1 MTSLV
6 PPADS
11 AHMTPSP
18 GGPIHQ
24 LSLSGGGFRA
34 AFFHL
39 GALHALATQGRLREL
54 KMLVTISG
62 GSIAAGFFLQEWLAE
77 ARKGAV
83 SDDALAQCALRA
95 QQALFRKSRHNPR
108 LRALA
113 SVRALSSG
121 LVRNEFGFSQA
132 MARINR
138 RWLRGLHKVASTGL
152 WPAPLPEWRIACSD
166 YARGNR
172 CVVLL
177 GDKGLPRQP
186 DASYLTMKDIPL
198 PRALASSSAVPGVF
212 EPIRCGDL
220 YLGDGGVLDNHGL
233 REFDLAL
240 GHATC
245 IDASAPVLPM
255 QPIDGW
261 ATPMRAMDLMMEQTR
276 GDVLRARNCTLISL
290 RDPVP
295 QPSGLDWWPHLRALR
310 TDLDDFAATEAHLLF
325 LAGHQSATGRPDI
338 PTGCPPDMTA
348 LWRTMSEAA
357 PAELPS
363 DQAQHLADARDAC
376 MDDLERGQHVLFAGM
391 QKRSAASVMVTMGS
405 LFMLAITVVVL
416 LTMARLA
423 WNFALGYIPHSSRT
437 LSSNALLALGWIG
450 GGVWLWQYYT
460 PRAGALFHNMRQWM
474 GVIAGPIVLPA
485 IVTMSIAL
493 RLKVLAFSNRDLT
506 AWARSALLRY
516 ERRRQRAALER
527 EAQRAAQAAAKEAA
541 ATAAEVT
548 PPVST
553 KLPAD

>member
-1 MTSLV
+1 MIPITV
-6 PPADS
+6 PTDP
-11 AHMTPSP
+11 
-18 GGPIHQ
+18 GPIHQ

-39 GALHALATQGRLREL
+39 GALHALAAQGRLREL

-62 GSIAAGFFLQEWLAE
+62 GSIAAGFFFQEWLAA

-83 SDDALAQCALRA
+83 SDDELAQCALRA

-138 RWLRGLHKVASTGL
+138 RWLGGLHKVASTGL

-166 YARGNR
+166 YAHGNR
-172 CVVLL
+172 CVVVL
-177 GDKGLPRQP
+177 GDKALPRQT
-186 DASYLTMKDIPL
+186 DASYLTMKDL
-198 PRALASSSAVPGVF
+198 PIARAMASSSAVPGVF
-212 EPIRCGDL
+212 EPIRCGKHH
-220 YLGDGGVLDNHGL
+220 LGDGGVLDNHGL
-233 REFDLAL
+233 REFDPSL

-255 QPIDGW
+255 DPIDGW

-290 RDPVP
+290 RDPVA
-295 QPSGLDWWPHLRALR
+295 QPSGLDWWTHLRALR

-325 LAGHQSATGRPDI
+325 LAGYQSAIGRPDI

-357 PAELPS
+357 ATELPKE
-363 DQAQHLADARDAC
+363 QAQHLADARDAC
-376 MDDLERGQHVLFAGM
+376 LDDLERGRHVLFAGM
-391 QKRSAASVMVTMGS
+391 QKRSAASVMVTLGS
-405 LFMLAITVVVL
+405 LFMLSLTVVILFVL
-416 LTMARLA
+416 ARLA
-423 WNFALGYIPHSSRT
+423 WGFTIGHFPHAWRAM
-437 LSSNALLALGWIG
+437 SSNALLVLGWAAG
-450 GGVWLWQYYT
+450 AAWLYWQFYT
-460 PRAGALFHNMRQWM
+460 PRAGALFHNMRQWF
-474 GVIAGPIVLPA
+474 GVLTGPLVLPA
-485 IVTMSIAL
+485 LVTLSIAL
-493 RLKVLAFSNRDLT
+493 RLKVVAFSNRDLT

-516 ERRRQRAALER
+516 ERRRQMAALQR
-527 EAQRAAQAAAKEAA
+527 EAQRAAQAAAQVPQTS
-541 ATAAEVT
+541 ATRQPLE
-548 PPVST
+548 
-553 KLPAD
+553 